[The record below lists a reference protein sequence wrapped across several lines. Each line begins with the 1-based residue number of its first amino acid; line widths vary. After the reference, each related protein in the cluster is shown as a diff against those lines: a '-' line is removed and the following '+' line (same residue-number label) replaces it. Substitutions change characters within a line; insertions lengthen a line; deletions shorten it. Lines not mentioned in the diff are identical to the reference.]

1 MYGPCGREIMVSE
14 SSSVRESYRVTV
26 TCTKYSVSVSDM
38 A

>member
-14 SSSVRESYRVTV
+14 SSVRESFRVTV